1 MRFQLAGLAVA
12 GFTAAGVLVA
22 APAVHA
28 ASAAAASPAN
38 AAKPATAASA
48 PSANAAKPGSAPAA
62 PSAAPSAAST
72 SSEADL
78 LAPMLGAL
86 KIGNPMPDLPD
97 CADKRTPDGTDVTA
111 FCVEV
116 RGDGAMRQVGVPRK
130 QRPAFMD
137 GPHAL
142 AVVDRN
148 ALVGLIVPTDGVRS
162 EQSTLRTLTARYGKP
177 FREEQVALLDKDGKT
192 VNSVHAGWMQAPLTV
207 EVYSIPDDPDT
218 GSIELLLPRARTV
231 MAQKDAAIAQQL
243 NPGAASA
250 PSAPKAV
257 AQKPKKGEGD
267 GKPGSW

>member
-12 GFTAAGVLVA
+12 GFTAAGVLAA

-28 ASAAAASPAN
+28 ASAAAA
-38 AAKPATAASA
+38 
-48 PSANAAKPGSAPAA
+48 PSANAAKPASAPPAA
-62 PSAAPSAAST
+62 PSTATTST
-72 SSEADL
+72 EADL
-78 LAPMLGAL
+78 LAPLLGAL

-177 FREEQVALLDKDGKT
+177 FREEQVALLDKDGKS

-231 MAQKDAAIAQQL
+231 MAQKDAAITQQL

>member
-1 MRFQLAGLAVA
+1 MRFHLAGLAMA
-12 GFTAAGVLVA
+12 GFTAAGVLAA

-28 ASAAAASPAN
+28 ASAAGAQPAN
-38 AAKPATAASA
+38 AAKSASNPTATSASATPAAQSPATQSAS
-48 PSANAAKPGSAPAA
+48 SD
-62 PSAAPSAAST
+62 
-72 SSEADL
+72 ADM

-162 EQSTLRTLTARYGKP
+162 ERSTLRTLTARYGKP

-231 MAQKDAAIAQQL
+231 MAQKDAAITQQL

-257 AQKPKKGEGD
+257 VQKPKKGESG

>member
-12 GFTAAGVLVA
+12 GFTAAGVLAA
-22 APAVHA
+22 APVVHA
-28 ASAAAASPAN
+28 ASAA
-38 AAKPATAASA
+38 A
-48 PSANAAKPGSAPAA
+48 PSANAAKPASAAATPAT
-62 PSAAPSAAST
+62 PSASP
-72 SSEADL
+72 EADT
-78 LAPMLGAL
+78 LAPLLGAL

-231 MAQKDAAIAQQL
+231 MAQKDAAITQQL

-257 AQKPKKGEGD
+257 VQKPKKGEGD

>member
-12 GFTAAGVLVA
+12 GFTAAGVLAA

-28 ASAAAASPAN
+28 ASAAAAQSGN
-38 AAKPATAASA
+38 AAKS
-48 PSANAAKPGSAPAA
+48 
-62 PSAAPSAAST
+62 AST
-72 SSEADL
+72 PAHAATPSSTASTATSSASPEADL
-78 LAPMLGAL
+78 LAPLLGAL

-231 MAQKDAAIAQQL
+231 MAQKDAAITQQL

-257 AQKPKKGEGD
+257 VQKPKKGEGD

>member
-1 MRFQLAGLAVA
+1 MRFHLAGLAMA
-12 GFTAAGVLVA
+12 GFTAAGVLAA

-28 ASAAAASPAN
+28 ASAAAAQ
-38 AAKPATAASA
+38 
-48 PSANAAKPGSAPAA
+48 SANAAKPPASTPATASA
-62 PSAAPSAAST
+62 SASST
-72 SSEADL
+72 SSDADL

-231 MAQKDAAIAQQL
+231 MAQKDAAITQQL

-257 AQKPKKGEGD
+257 VQKPKKGEGD

>member
-1 MRFQLAGLAVA
+1 MRFHLAGLAVA
-12 GFTAAGVLVA
+12 GLAAAGVLA
-22 APAVHA
+22 ATPAVHA
-28 ASAAAASPAN
+28 ASAASASTASPAN
-38 AAKPATAASA
+38 AAPAASA
-48 PSANAAKPGSAPAA
+48 APAANAARPVQN
-62 PSAAPSAAST
+62 PSSPST
-72 SSEADL
+72 ADL
-78 LAPMLGAL
+78 LAPMLGTL

-231 MAQKDAAIAQQL
+231 MAQKDAAITQQL

>member
-12 GFTAAGVLVA
+12 GFTAAGVLAA

-28 ASAAAASPAN
+28 ASAAQPAN
-38 AAKPATAASA
+38 AAKSPSTPA
-48 PSANAAKPGSAPAA
+48 NPAA
-62 PSAAPSAAST
+62 PASPAT
-72 SSEADL
+72 SSASPDADM

-257 AQKPKKGEGD
+257 VQKPKKGEGD

>member
-12 GFTAAGVLVA
+12 GFTAAGVLAA

-28 ASAAAASPAN
+28 ASVSAAQSAN
-38 AAKPATAASA
+38 AAKPASA
-48 PSANAAKPGSAPAA
+48 PSTTSAD
-62 PSAAPSAAST
+62 
-72 SSEADL
+72 ADL

-111 FCVEV
+111 VCVEV

-231 MAQKDAAIAQQL
+231 MAQKDAAITQQL

-257 AQKPKKGEGD
+257 VQKPKKGEGD

>member
-12 GFTAAGVLVA
+12 GFTAAGVLAA

-28 ASAAAASPAN
+28 ASAAAV
-38 AAKPATAASA
+38 
-48 PSANAAKPGSAPAA
+48 PSANAAKPASAPPAA
-62 PSAAPSAAST
+62 PSTATT
-72 SSEADL
+72 SPEADL
-78 LAPMLGAL
+78 LAPLLGAL

-177 FREEQVALLDKDGKT
+177 FREEQVALLDKDGKS

-231 MAQKDAAIAQQL
+231 MAQKDAAITQQL

>member
-28 ASAAAASPAN
+28 ASAAGAQSAN
-38 AAKPATAASA
+38 AAKPATTAATPATAANPATSA
-48 PSANAAKPGSAPAA
+48 SPA
-62 PSAAPSAAST
+62 SAASPAT
-72 SSEADL
+72 PPASPAADM
-78 LAPMLGAL
+78 LAPLLGAL

-231 MAQKDAAIAQQL
+231 MAQKDAAITQQL

-257 AQKPKKGEGD
+257 VQKPKKGEGD

>member
-1 MRFQLAGLAVA
+1 MRFHLAGLAMA
-12 GFTAAGVLVA
+12 GFTAAGVLAA

-28 ASAAAASPAN
+28 ASAAGAQSAN
-38 AAKPATAASA
+38 AAKPATTAATPATAANPATSA
-48 PSANAAKPGSAPAA
+48 SPPSSSSPATPPASPG
-62 PSAAPSAAST
+62 
-72 SSEADL
+72 ADM
-78 LAPMLGAL
+78 LAPLLGAL

-137 GPHAL
+137 GPH
-142 AVVDRN
+142 

-207 EVYSIPDDPDT
+207 EVYSIPEDPDT

-231 MAQKDAAIAQQL
+231 MAQKDAAITQQL

-257 AQKPKKGEGD
+257 VQKPKKGEGD

>member
-1 MRFQLAGLAVA
+1 MRFHLAGLAVA
-12 GFTAAGVLVA
+12 GLAAAGVLAA

-28 ASAAAASPAN
+28 ASAASASTASPAN
-38 AAKPATAASA
+38 AAPAASA
-48 PSANAAKPGSAPAA
+48 APAANAARPVQN
-62 PSAAPSAAST
+62 PSSPST
-72 SSEADL
+72 ADL
-78 LAPMLGAL
+78 LAPMLGML

-231 MAQKDAAIAQQL
+231 MAQKDAAITQQL

>member
-12 GFTAAGVLVA
+12 GFTAAGVLAA

-28 ASAAAASPAN
+28 ASAAAA
-38 AAKPATAASA
+38 
-48 PSANAAKPGSAPAA
+48 PSANAAKPASAPPAA
-62 PSAAPSAAST
+62 PSTATT
-72 SSEADL
+72 SPEADL
-78 LAPMLGAL
+78 LAPLLGAL

-177 FREEQVALLDKDGKT
+177 FREEQVALLDKDGKS

-231 MAQKDAAIAQQL
+231 MAQKDAAITQQL